1 MDEISHIEAI
11 ETVQMLAN
19 ADRLRLLRI
28 LMRGPATLTQL
39 VDSVGHYPAW
49 VRHHVVT
56 LERAGLVELVEQRKT
71 KGYVEKFYCATAR
84 AYAVDFLVL
93 PEEGP
98 HGLLV
103 MLGSDD
109 LALDLLADRL
119 RADGD
124 APDVVTVAMGS
135 LEGLIALRHG
145 LGHVAGCHL
154 LDPETGDF
162 NRSYARALFPG
173 RRLTLVTLAHRQQG
187 LMLPAGDPRGWST
200 LEEAIAGGARIIN
213 RNRGSGTR
221 VALDRL
227 LASAGVDAAV
237 VAGYEDEV
245 VTHRQAARLVAGG
258 SADVALGIYA
268 AAAAEGLDFVPLLEE
283 RYDLVTPTPV
293 YESGLLDPLLALLR
307 SDAFRTAV
315 DALGG
320 YATRETGRVT
330 TLA

>member
-11 ETVQMLAN
+11 ETIQMLAN
-19 ADRLRLLRI
+19 ADRLRLLRL
-28 LMRGPATLTQL
+28 LMQGPATLTQL
-39 VDSVGHYPAW
+39 VERVGHYPAW

-84 AYAVDFLVL
+84 AYAVNFLVL
-93 PEEGP
+93 PEEGA

-103 MLGSDD
+103 ILGSDD

-119 RADGD
+119 RTNEA
-124 APDVVTVAMGS
+124 APHVVTVAMGS

-145 LGHVAGCHL
+145 LGQVAGCHL

-162 NRSYARALFPG
+162 NQSYARALFPG
-173 RRLTLVTLAHRQQG
+173 RRLTLMTLAHRQQG
-187 LMLPAGDPRGWST
+187 LMLPPGNPRGYAT
-200 LEEAIAGGARIIN
+200 LEEAVAGGARIIN

-227 LASAGVDAAV
+227 LTVAGVDAAA
-237 VAGYEDEV
+237 VAGYADEV
-245 VTHRQAARLVAGG
+245 VTHRQAARAVADG
-258 SADVALGIYA
+258 AAQVDLGIYA
-268 AAAAEGLDFVPLLEE
+268 AASAEGLEFVPLLEE

-307 SDAFRTAV
+307 SDRFKDAV
-315 DALGG
+315 DDLGG
-320 YATRETGRVT
+320 YATRETGRLT
-330 TLA
+330 TLD